1 MNARLRR
8 LALAIPV
15 PLALLAPMSAS
26 AHCDGVDGPVAGAA
40 RQALEDRDINRALI
54 WVQPGQDAEVR
65 HAFDKALAVRG
76 LGNDAKQLAD
86 RHFLETLV
94 RVHRA
99 GEGAPYDGLKPAGRD
114 LGPAIPAADAA
125 LKSGSAD
132 AVARLITNAVDDGV
146 REQFEAA
153 RAHRRFAPD
162 DVAGGREYVAAYV
175 RYVHY
180 VEGLYD
186 AARKAAAQH
195 QEEAGPR
202 HAH

>member
-1 MNARLRR
+1 MNARFRR
-8 LALAIPV
+8 LAIAIAV

-40 RQALEDRDINRALI
+40 RQALEDRNINRALI

-76 LGNDAKQLAD
+76 LGGDAKELAD

-132 AVARLITNAVDDGV
+132 AVARLITHAVDDGV
-146 REQFEAA
+146 REQFQAA
-153 RAHRRFAPD
+153 RAHRAFAPD
-162 DVAGGREYVAAYV
+162 DVAAGREYVAAYV

-186 AARKAAAQH
+186 AARKASSTH
-195 QEEAGPR
+195 EEGTGAR

>member
-1 MNARLRR
+1 
-8 LALAIPV
+8 
-15 PLALLAPMSAS
+15 MSAS

-40 RQALEDRDINRALI
+40 RQALEDRDLNRALI
-54 WVQPGQDAEVR
+54 WVQPGQEADVR

-76 LGNDAKQLAD
+76 LGGDAKELAD

-132 AVARLITNAVDDGV
+132 AVARLLAQAVNDGV
-146 REQFEAA
+146 RQQFEAA
-153 RAHRRFAPD
+153 RAHRQFAPD

-180 VEGLYD
+180 VEGLFD
-186 AARKAAAQH
+186 DARKGSSQHAEAAGA
-195 QEEAGPR
+195 R